1 MKTLFIIGLIFLF
14 INTFRFVIGNYQVL
28 KSDQPIFMKIWN
40 IIESIGI
47 SITLI
52 VLILNYYK

>member
-1 MKTLFIIGLIFLF
+1 MKTLFIIGLIFLS
-14 INTFRFVIGNYQVL
+14 INIFRFIIGNYQVL